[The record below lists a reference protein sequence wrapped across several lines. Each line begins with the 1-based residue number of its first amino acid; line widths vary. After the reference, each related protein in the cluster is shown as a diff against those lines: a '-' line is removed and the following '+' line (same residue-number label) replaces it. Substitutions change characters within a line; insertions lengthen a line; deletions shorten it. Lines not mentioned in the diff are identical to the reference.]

1 MEVFSLKIYSLV
13 SFPFSHACYSL
24 SELETDIKMFKDS
37 MLKVLDEDETVE
49 EFCLTKWT
57 DPRVLYVTHAL
68 THVYGCWT
76 QYLKNSWKSP
86 VSGEAC
92 WKRKTR
98 ICWVAKDQS
107 LFPVCFHSPAD
118 HTLQVNLFLCMW
130 VFVLF
135 FQIKLIL
142 PKLPGPA
149 VLLFFIH
156 LSILFNL
163 CASILYI
170 TSCLSAF
177 LVKRAVW
184 VLTTLR
190 RWSFYWR
197 IIICR

>member
-68 THVYGCWT
+68 THVYECWT
-76 QYLKNSWKSP
+76 QYLKNCWKSP
-86 VSGEAC
+86 VSGEAY

-98 ICWVAKDQS
+98 ICSVPKDQS

-118 HTLQVNLFLCMW
+118 HTLQVNLFQCMW

-135 FQIKLIL
+135 FQIKWIL
-142 PKLPGPA
+142 PKPPGPA
-149 VLLFFIH
+149 VLLFS
-156 LSILFNL
+156 SIYPFSSTCVLLF
-163 CASILYI
+163 CI
-170 TSCLSAF
+170 
-177 LVKRAVW
+177 
-184 VLTTLR
+184 
-190 RWSFYWR
+190 
-197 IIICR
+197 

>member
-1 MEVFSLKIYSLV
+1 
-13 SFPFSHACYSL
+13 
-24 SELETDIKMFKDS
+24 

-68 THVYGCWT
+68 RHMYMNAEHSILKIVGNLRSVVKHVEKERHEFV
-76 QYLKNSWKSP
+76 QFP
-86 VSGEAC
+86 
-92 WKRKTR
+92 R
-98 ICWVAKDQS
+98 IKVC
-107 LFPVCFHSPAD
+107 FPVCFHSPAD
-118 HTLQVNLFLCMW
+118 NTLQVNLFQCMW

-142 PKLPGPA
+142 PKPPGPA

-156 LSILFNL
+156 LSILFDL
-163 CASILYI
+163 CTSILYI